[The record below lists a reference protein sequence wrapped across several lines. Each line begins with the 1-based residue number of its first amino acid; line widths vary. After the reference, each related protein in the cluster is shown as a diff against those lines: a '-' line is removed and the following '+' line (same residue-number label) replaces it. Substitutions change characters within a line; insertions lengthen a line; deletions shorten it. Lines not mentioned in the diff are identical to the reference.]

1 VLVDTVKAVL
11 QAECFFTILL
21 RLNCIHPMF
30 ISNGLI
36 YRKKCMMVHLDSC
49 KKIKWHTLGLST
61 NGLQYCTQMIT
72 SCNLCAR
79 GNIWENSGDRNIHPH
94 GLLAQMYLEFIGLLV
109 TFSER
114 FGDTRC
120 LSHNLQSASLGSAL
134 DLIEACKHHFHCYR
148 LESYFEGLW
157 KSYFEG
163 LCLKHCW
170 TMHHWKRASSKKKD

>member
-1 VLVDTVKAVL
+1 VKAVR

-21 RLNCIHPMF
+21 RLNCHPMF
-30 ISNGLI
+30 ISNGLT